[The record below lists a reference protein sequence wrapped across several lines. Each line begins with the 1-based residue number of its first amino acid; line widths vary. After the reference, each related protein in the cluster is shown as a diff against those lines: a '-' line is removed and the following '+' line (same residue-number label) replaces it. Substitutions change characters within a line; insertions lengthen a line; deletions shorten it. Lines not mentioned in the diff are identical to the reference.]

1 MTPTRLI
8 DTEKSRIKNLA
19 DGRHILGIQD
29 TTEINYQ
36 AHNGRTHGSGA
47 MGVMERPT
55 DLRII
60 KTLQ

>member
-8 DTEKSRIKNLA
+8 DTEKSRIKNLV

-36 AHNGRTHGSGA
+36 AHNGFMCGHTNYAINRWT
-47 MGVMERPT
+47 
-55 DLRII
+55 
-60 KTLQ
+60 